1 VRERAEWAVAQA
13 RYVSRAKDATTCIA
27 HDSRVNPQQAV
38 PSLAFGL
45 RLDSQEYGRLLAF
58 FPALLV
64 IAIAYPLRYHLTL
77 AEPDLVRMMAG
88 LVYGAATGEGLQAG
102 MHYGQAFSFGYY
114 ELFYALAPR
123 HLLSSPDS
131 VATLMNALGLLS
143 GLACAL
149 TGTAYL
155 MKVFGV
161 PTGLAAAL
169 LFFLSPMMLP
179 VALSAH
185 PIVPATACLFAA
197 GWLLCGEPGKGRA
210 RWLVAVALLVL
221 GLSLRAEI
229 VLAFPFLW
237 LARQR
242 EPAHRWS
249 ARQLVIRGVMLTS
262 AFVAFLLLQQ
272 RYLEPT
278 SAGAASKLI
287 SFVQTFLS
295 VSHIARGAAV
305 LVLAAGLATTVVVV
319 LAIWKHGRNASF
331 YLAGLLALPALV
343 LWLPNPTPARH
354 FYFVVLAA
362 CVMAAVFLCRGL
374 KESVNRALLTALM
387 LVAMNQ
393 ALAEAI
399 NPFIQRH
406 YAWSYQAIAA
416 RRATQQSPLGFFPLD
431 QRANQKL
438 AAMERE
444 EAMGITAHAPA
455 RLVVLG
461 HSQHQ
466 MIARLIARYSDLK
479 WQEYT
484 WRGIII
490 EELKSPSREI
500 VLVDNLSGWPADVTR
515 LVLSDSPWRDWP
527 VYVQP
532 TTVSQYDKTPV
543 PAAQRFVAR

>member
-1 VRERAEWAVAQA
+1 
-13 RYVSRAKDATTCIA
+13 
-27 HDSRVNPQQAV
+27 
-38 PSLAFGL
+38 
-45 RLDSQEYGRLLAF
+45 
-58 FPALLV
+58 
-64 IAIAYPLRYHLTL
+64 
-77 AEPDLVRMMAG
+77 
-88 LVYGAATGEGLQAG
+88 
-102 MHYGQAFSFGYY
+102 
-114 ELFYALAPR
+114 
-123 HLLSSPDS
+123 
-131 VATLMNALGLLS
+131 
-143 GLACAL
+143 
-149 TGTAYL
+149 
-155 MKVFGV
+155 
-161 PTGLAAAL
+161 
-169 LFFLSPMMLP
+169 
-179 VALSAH
+179 
-185 PIVPATACLFAA
+185 
-197 GWLLCGEPGKGRA
+197 
-210 RWLVAVALLVL
+210 
-221 GLSLRAEI
+221 
-229 VLAFPFLW
+229 
-237 LARQR
+237 
-242 EPAHRWS
+242 
-249 ARQLVIRGVMLTS
+249 MLTS

-354 FYFVVLAA
+354 FYFVVLAG
-362 CVMAAVFLCRGL
+362 CVLAAVLLCRGL